1 MGGMRTLLIAALLV
15 TPLLAFAET
24 SRRIPVILD
33 TDLGDDIDDAWAL
46 VLALRSP
53 EIDLKMVVTDNR
65 NATYRARI
73 AAKLLTLAGRTD
85 VPIGLGVGDSD
96 KPGRQSGWIKEVDLK
111 AYPGKVH
118 RDGVAA
124 MIELIM
130 SSPQP
135 ITLVCIGPV
144 QNIAEALKREP
155 RIAGKARFVG
165 MHGSVR
171 IGYNGSAKPSAEWN
185 VKVDAQACGKALS
198 APWEVTITPLDTC
211 DRIRLTGEKYAKVRD
226 CKDPLIAGLIESYR
240 DWARVDK
247 HVDPSKASSTLFDT
261 VAVYLAM
268 STELLEMEKLPI
280 RVTPEAMTV
289 IDEKEGKV
297 MNVATKWKDMAAFE
311 DWLVGRL
318 VK

>member
-1 MGGMRTLLIAALLV
+1 MVIAALLL
-15 TPLLAFAET
+15 TPLLAFADAT
-24 SRRIPVILD
+24 KRIPVILD
-33 TDLGDDIDDAWAL
+33 TDIGDDIDDAWAL

-73 AAKLLTLAGRTD
+73 AAKLLTLAERTD
-85 VPIGLGVGDSD
+85 VPIGLGVGDAD
-96 KPGRQSGWIKEVDLK
+96 RRGRQSDWIREVDLK

-118 RDGVAA
+118 RDGVGA

-130 SSPQP
+130 NSPQP
-135 ITLVCIGPV
+135 ITLLCIGPV

-155 RIAGKARFVG
+155 RIAEKARFVG

-171 IGYNGSAKPSAEWN
+171 VGYGGSAKPSAEWN

-226 CKDPLIAGLIESYR
+226 CRDPLIAGLIESYR
-240 DWARVDK
+240 DWAKSDRK
-247 HVDPSKASSTLFDT
+247 IDPSKASSTLYDT
-261 VAVYLAM
+261 VAVYLVF
-268 STELLEMEKLPI
+268 STEMLEMEKLPI
-280 RVTPEAMTV
+280 RVTGEAMTV
-289 IDEKEGKV
+289 IDQKEGKV
-297 MNVATKWKDMAAFE
+297 MNVATKWKDLKGFE

-318 VK
+318 VKHN